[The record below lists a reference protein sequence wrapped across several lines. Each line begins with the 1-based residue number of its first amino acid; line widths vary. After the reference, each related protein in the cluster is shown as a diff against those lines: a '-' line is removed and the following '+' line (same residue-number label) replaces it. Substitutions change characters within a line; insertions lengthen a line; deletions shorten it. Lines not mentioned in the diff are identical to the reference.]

1 MKHQVEHMSVGDIL
15 AQFNQR
21 DSGTFGKVYKLY
33 YNELLH
39 FSSKLYKDTSLLPQ
53 DILQDLFL
61 KLWVK
66 KEVTF
71 QSLEQI
77 KGYMY
82 ISIRNS
88 FREYLSHKTVEEKYQ
103 TAVKASDDYFMTC
116 VVESEMLAELNR
128 MPDLLPEE
136 CAKVLKL
143 YLEGYKI
150 KDIAVKLNK
159 SQSTV
164 YAQHQ
169 KGIEILKK
177 LYGQKMI
184 FLLTLLFP

>member
-1 MKHQVEHMSVGDIL
+1 MKPCISHTTLPDLLV
-15 AQFNQR
+15 QFNKR
-21 DSGTFGKVYKLY
+21 DSKTFGKVYNLF

-39 FSSKLYKDTSLLPQ
+39 FIAKLYRDTHLLPQ
-53 DILQDLFL
+53 DVLQDLFM
-61 KLWVK
+61 KLWLK

-71 QSLEQI
+71 ESLEQV

-82 ISIRNS
+82 ISIRNG
-88 FREYLSHKTVEEKYQ
+88 FREFLSHQEVEEKYRHAIK
-103 TAVKASDDYFMTC
+103 TTDDYFITRI
-116 VVESEMLAELNR
+116 VETEILSELNR
-128 MPDLLPEE
+128 LPELLPAE

-169 KGIEILKK
+169 KGVGILRK
-177 LYGQKMI
+177 LYGPKNL
-184 FLLTLLFP
+184 FWLNLLFP

>member
-1 MKHQVEHMSVGDIL
+1 MKHRDTPIESTKMLLH
-15 AQFNQR
+15 FNKR
-21 DSGTFGKVYKLY
+21 ESDMFGKVYELY

-39 FSSKLYKDTSLLPQ
+39 FSSKLYKDTNLFPQ
-53 DILQDLFL
+53 DILQDLFM

-71 QSLEQI
+71 ESLEQI

-88 FREYLSHKTVEEKYQ
+88 FREYLSHKQVEEKYQ
-103 TAVKASDDYFMTC
+103 NMLKTSDDYFITQI
-116 VVESEMLAELNR
+116 VESEMLSELNR
-128 MPDLLPEE
+128 LPELLPAE

-150 KDIAVKLNK
+150 KDIAKKLNK

-164 YAQHQ
+164 YTQHQ
-169 KGIEILKK
+169 RGIEILKK
-177 LYGQKMI
+177 LYGQKLI
-184 FLLTLLFP
+184 FILTLLFP